1 MLVDKQENKYRL
13 SEVAPLGEIFEN
25 KIERFLIPQT
35 IERIK
40 EYLGKLDGD

>member
-13 SEVAPLGEIFEN
+13 SEFAPLGEIFEN

-40 EYLGKLDGD
+40 EYLGKLKE